1 MPSFH
6 TWKSGWGAKACDESL
21 MLVAGT
27 AEPAQR
33 GQRGLGR
40 VFVQI
45 DSSTAAS
52 QLPSEFPAW
61 DWRGLTGPCLPDP
74 AARLESC
81 QTPYAQQCILPSS
94 DKAGSKSKTL
104 GAD

>member
-1 MPSFH
+1 VTSPSCL
-6 TWKSGWGAKACDESL
+6 W
-21 MLVAGT
+21 
-27 AEPAQR
+27 
-33 GQRGLGR
+33 LGR
-40 VFVQI
+40 QSLPSAGSGFFVQI